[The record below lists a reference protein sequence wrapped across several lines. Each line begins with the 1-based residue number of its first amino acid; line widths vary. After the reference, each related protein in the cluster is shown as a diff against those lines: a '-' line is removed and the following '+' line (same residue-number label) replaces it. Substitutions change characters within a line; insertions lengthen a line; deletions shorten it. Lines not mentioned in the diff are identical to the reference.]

1 MTQHRD
7 LQRPARP
14 RLTLRRINQAVA
26 AVFLALAL
34 AAIGGHWL
42 WQGRLRG
49 RMIDIDRVDPLAI
62 KLQIDVNE
70 AQWPELALMPDIG
83 PELARRIVA
92 DREERGPFRDLDDL
106 RRVRGIGPR
115 TLEAMKPYLLPLA
128 DLEATAEA
136 GNGGRPA
143 EGTVN

>member
-7 LQRPARP
+7 RQRPAGP
-14 RLTLRRINQAVA
+14 RLTLRRVDQAVA
-26 AVFLALAL
+26 AVFLAIAL
-34 AAIGGHWL
+34 AAMGGHWL
-42 WQGRLRG
+42 WQGRLRS

-70 AQWPELALMPDIG
+70 ARWPELALMPDIG
-83 PELARRIVA
+83 PELARRIVS

>member
-1 MTQHRD
+1 MIEHRD
-7 LQRPARP
+7 RQQRAGP
-14 RLTLRRINQAVA
+14 RLTLRRVDQAMA
-26 AVFLALAL
+26 AVCLGLAL

-92 DREERGPFRDLDDL
+92 DRQERGPFRDLDDL

-115 TLEAMKPYLLPLA
+115 TLEAMRPYLLPLA
-128 DLEATAEA
+128 DLEATAEV

>member
-1 MTQHRD
+1 
-7 LQRPARP
+7 
-14 RLTLRRINQAVA
+14 
-26 AVFLALAL
+26 
-34 AAIGGHWL
+34 
-42 WQGRLRG
+42 
-49 RMIDIDRVDPLAI
+49 
-62 KLQIDVNE
+62 
-70 AQWPELALMPDIG
+70 MPDIG

-92 DREERGPFRDLDDL
+92 DRQERGPFRDLDDL

>member
-7 LQRPARP
+7 IQRPAGP
-14 RLTLRRINQAVA
+14 RLTLRRVDQAVA

-49 RMIDIDRVDPLAI
+49 RMIDIDRVDPLTI

-83 PELARRIVA
+83 PELARRIVS